1 MKNRQGRPL
10 HIQWK
15 QKNLNWDDQ
24 NRGVVRKV
32 GQKRKYKNFINS
44 TWINQENLS
53 KFRIIWIYEQSK
65 KKTSGMEAITKEKR
79 RKNYEGEHGT
89 I

>member
-1 MKNRQGRPL
+1 MTKTGVLPGNTPVFSAKKML
-10 HIQWK
+10 SAK
-15 QKNLNWDDQ
+15 SAPPQK
-24 NRGVVRKV
+24 
-32 GQKRKYKNFINS
+32 KRKYKNFINS
-44 TWINQENLS
+44 AWTNQENTS

>member
-1 MKNRQGRPL
+1 MTKT
-10 HIQWK
+10 
-15 QKNLNWDDQ
+15 
-24 NRGVVRKV
+24 GVLPGNTPVFSAKKMLSAKSAPPK
-32 GQKRKYKNFINS
+32 KRKYKNFINS
-44 TWINQENLS
+44 AWTNQENTS

>member
-1 MKNRQGRPL
+1 MTKT
-10 HIQWK
+10 
-15 QKNLNWDDQ
+15 
-24 NRGVVRKV
+24 GVLPENTPVFNV
-32 GQKRKYKNFINS
+32 KYKNFINS
-44 TWINQENLS
+44 AWTSQENSS

>member
-1 MKNRQGRPL
+1 MTKTGVLPGNAPVFSAKKML
-10 HIQWK
+10 SAK
-15 QKNLNWDDQ
+15 SAPQK
-24 NRGVVRKV
+24 
-32 GQKRKYKNFINS
+32 KYKNFINS
-44 TWINQENLS
+44 AWTNQENTS